1 MTYKDCD
8 YYRYDLNNNKTIV
21 YNLYLADKLIDIIK
35 EYPEIDTKTY
45 DRFVFDGI
53 IPKDI
58 LDSIKFKE
66 DIKMAKKNMVL
77 TFKDDIYFYK
87 FNEQSRINEVLYQ
100 IRETINSNFRGLPFV
115 TDISYYL
122 KRDENSYN
130 YVATITYETDEPDE
144 PEPKPTLVLIE
155 KNRKFTMNVK
165 NYNEIFTELKS
176 SIEKQLYRE
185 VDKYFSEHPDY
196 TVTKKEAEWT
206 ETDESDIFTIVVTY
220 TAPYNAEQEKE

>member
-1 MTYKDCD
+1 MGK
-8 YYRYDLNNNKTIV
+8 KT
-21 YNLYLADKLIDIIK
+21 
-35 EYPEIDTKTY
+35 
-45 DRFVFDGI
+45 
-53 IPKDI
+53 
-58 LDSIKFKE
+58 
-66 DIKMAKKNMVL
+66 MVL
-77 TFKDDIYFYK
+77 NFKDDAYFYK

-122 KRDENSYN
+122 KRDENTYE
-130 YVATITYETDEPDE
+130 YVATITYEADEADD
-144 PEPKPTLVLIE
+144 EPKPTLVLIE
-155 KNRKFTMNVK
+155 KNRKFTMNAGK
-165 NYNEIFTELKS
+165 MDYENYNEIFTELKS

-220 TAPYNAEQEKE
+220 TAPYADAEEKIKE